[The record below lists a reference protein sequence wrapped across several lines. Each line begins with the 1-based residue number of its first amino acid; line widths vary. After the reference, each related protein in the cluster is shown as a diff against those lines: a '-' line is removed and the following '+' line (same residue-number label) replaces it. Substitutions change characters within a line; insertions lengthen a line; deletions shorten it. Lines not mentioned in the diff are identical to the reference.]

1 MDKNHINWDHY
12 KAALAVLEE
21 GSLSSAARALGLTQ
35 PTIGRQIEALEK
47 ALGVTLFTRSQ
58 NGLTPTVS
66 ALALRPYAENLKTT
80 TAALERAIS
89 AEAKEVRGAV
99 RITSSIVIGIE
110 VLPPILAEL
119 RQLHPGL
126 EIELVLSDLNQ
137 DLLNRDA
144 DIAIRMAKP
153 TQEVLVS
160 RRIGVVKL
168 GLYAHQNYLNKHNI
182 PIEISD
188 LSNHSLIGF
197 DSVMPY
203 MRAFQEAYP
212 FLRREHFSLRVDSG
226 VAQLAAIRAGFGIG
240 ICQDLLAKRDENLV
254 HILPADFCIEFPTW
268 IVMHEDLK
276 LNARYKTCF
285 DFLVTKLLEIIPN

>member
-1 MDKNHINWDHY
+1 M
-12 KAALAVLEE
+12 
-21 GSLSSAARALGLTQ
+21 
-35 PTIGRQIEALEK
+35 
-47 ALGVTLFTRSQ
+47 
-58 NGLTPTVS
+58 
-66 ALALRPYAENLKTT
+66 
-80 TAALERAIS
+80 
-89 AEAKEVRGAV
+89 
-99 RITSSIVIGIE
+99 
-110 VLPPILAEL
+110 
-119 RQLHPGL
+119 
-126 EIELVLSDLNQ
+126 LSDLNQ

-203 MRAFQEAYP
+203 MRTFQEAYP